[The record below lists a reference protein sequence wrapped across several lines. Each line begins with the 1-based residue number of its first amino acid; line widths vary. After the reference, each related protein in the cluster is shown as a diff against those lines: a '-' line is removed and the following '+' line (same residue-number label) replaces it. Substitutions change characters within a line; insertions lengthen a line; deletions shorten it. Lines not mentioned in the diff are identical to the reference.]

1 MNQRKPPGVKKLS
14 VKFEFLLFQ
23 SVNGVADHG
32 IAEVPCVDAY
42 LVRSARV
49 QIEAAKRKI
58 FPYIFLKA
66 QYSLLLPPA
75 WICRVSAFQ
84 FPETPLL
91 P

>member
-1 MNQRKPPGVKKLS
+1 MQTPSVQKLS
-14 VKFEFLLFQ
+14 VEAEPLFFY

-58 FPYIFLKA
+58 FLIAL
-66 QYSLLLPPA
+66 
-75 WICRVSAFQ
+75 
-84 FPETPLL
+84 
-91 P
+91 